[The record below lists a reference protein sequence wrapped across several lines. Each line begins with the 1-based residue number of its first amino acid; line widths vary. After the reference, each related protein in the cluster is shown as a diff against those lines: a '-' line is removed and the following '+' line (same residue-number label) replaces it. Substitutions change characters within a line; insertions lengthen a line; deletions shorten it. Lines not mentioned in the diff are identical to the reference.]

1 MENIVKIEFDCK
13 KREII
18 FYPLDIHLNKLYFL
32 VLLLL
37 SWHSFGGFLPEWQ
50 YWKGDPSATEL
61 TYKYGA
67 SLLLM
72 MMMINTF

>member
-18 FYPLDIHLNKLYFL
+18 YHPLDIHLKSKYFL

-37 SWHSFGGFLPEWQ
+37 SRHSFGGFLPEWQ
-50 YWKGDPSATEL
+50 YWKGDPSVTEL
-61 TYKYGA
+61 TYNKYGA

-72 MMMINTF
+72 MMNTF